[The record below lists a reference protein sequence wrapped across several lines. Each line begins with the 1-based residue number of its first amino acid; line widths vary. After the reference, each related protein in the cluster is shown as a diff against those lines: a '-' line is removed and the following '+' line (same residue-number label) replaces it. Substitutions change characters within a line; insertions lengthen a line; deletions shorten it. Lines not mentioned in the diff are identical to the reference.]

1 MSDHVVVPLPTQTIE
16 GTIGYVGETD
26 VRIDPDNGY
35 SWENEVLNKEQFVD
49 ALRRD
54 ERNAEL
60 FVEAAPEAAG
70 NFKITDDHLGEGGA
84 KQKYARNVAA
94 IRTLL
99 QLEQEH
105 RGATAEEQEVL
116 AQYVGWGG
124 LADVFDK
131 DKSNWTKEHAEL
143 KELLSGKE
151 YEAARASTLNAHYT
165 SPTVIRAIYDAVEK
179 MGFRTGNILEPS
191 MGVGNFFGMLPDTMQ
206 DSRLY
211 GVELDSITGRIAQK
225 LYPKAHITVAGFQT
239 TDRRDFF
246 DLAIGNVPFGA
257 YGVNDRAYN
266 KLNFSIA
273 NSEEYRGWYPLF
285 TVMLGTGC
293 RIGEVLGLR
302 WQDVD
307 FKNRT
312 ISINHNLVY
321 RVQEDGTC
329 TNHVNSPKTKAGIR
343 IIPMLDEVFDAFL
356 EEYQYQKVIGFC
368 TDEIDG
374 YSGFVFCTGD
384 GKVYLPNAINR
395 AIRSICADYNKEEE
409 SKAKEENRDPVLLPK
424 FSCHILRHTF
434 CTRFCENETNLKVIQ
449 EIMGHADISTTMDVY
464 AEATQEKKK
473 ESMTSLQSALLVR

>member
-1 MSDHVVVPLPTQTIE
+1 MPKNDLNVTLKGIDELLFSTEEQRQEEKREQVQQIPIDELHPFTNHPFKVVDDDAMTRTVESIAQFGVLAPLIARPRPDGDGYEIISGHNHYVRDGFGKLRISKIKYSDIKKF
-16 GTIGYVGETD
+16 Y
-26 VRIDPDNGY
+26 Y
-35 SWENEVLNKEQFVD
+35 SLILEK
-49 ALRRD
+49 
-54 ERNAEL
+54 
-60 FVEAAPEAAG
+60 G
-70 NFKITDDHLGEGGA
+70 FKPNSMEIVH
-84 KQKYARNVAA
+84 
-94 IRTLL
+94 TLL
-99 QLEQEH
+99 HPTFTMAVRDGLLRLNPTE
-105 RGATAEEQEVL
+105 GVMAEI
-116 AQYVGWGG
+116 
-124 LADVFDK
+124 K
-131 DKSNWTKEHAEL
+131 KSHCWEKTKRHAL
-143 KELLSGKE
+143 
-151 YEAARASTLNAHYT
+151 
-165 SPTVIRAIYDAVEK
+165 
-179 MGFRTGNILEPS
+179 
-191 MGVGNFFGMLPDTMQ
+191 
-206 DSRLY
+206 
-211 GVELDSITGRIAQK
+211 
-225 LYPKAHITVAGFQT
+225 TVAEQ
-239 TDRRDFF
+239 
-246 DLAIGNVPFGA
+246 
-257 YGVNDRAYN
+257 RAFTNY
-266 KLNFSIA
+266 IA
-273 NSEEYRGWYPLF
+273 NSEEYRGWFPLF

-343 IIPMLDEVFDAFL
+343 IIPMFDEVFDAFL

-395 AIRSICADYNKEEE
+395 TIRSICADYNKEEE

>member
-1 MSDHVVVPLPTQTIE
+1 
-16 GTIGYVGETD
+16 
-26 VRIDPDNGY
+26 
-35 SWENEVLNKEQFVD
+35 
-49 ALRRD
+49 
-54 ERNAEL
+54 
-60 FVEAAPEAAG
+60 
-70 NFKITDDHLGEGGA
+70 
-84 KQKYARNVAA
+84 
-94 IRTLL
+94 
-99 QLEQEH
+99 
-105 RGATAEEQEVL
+105 
-116 AQYVGWGG
+116 
-124 LADVFDK
+124 
-131 DKSNWTKEHAEL
+131 
-143 KELLSGKE
+143 
-151 YEAARASTLNAHYT
+151 
-165 SPTVIRAIYDAVEK
+165 
-179 MGFRTGNILEPS
+179 
-191 MGVGNFFGMLPDTMQ
+191 
-206 DSRLY
+206 
-211 GVELDSITGRIAQK
+211 
-225 LYPKAHITVAGFQT
+225 
-239 TDRRDFF
+239 
-246 DLAIGNVPFGA
+246 
-257 YGVNDRAYN
+257 
-266 KLNFSIA
+266 
-273 NSEEYRGWYPLF
+273 
-285 TVMLGTGC
+285 MLGTGC

-395 AIRSICADYNKEEE
+395 TIRSICADYNKEEE
-409 SKAKEENRDPVLLPK
+409 SRAKEENRDPVLLPK